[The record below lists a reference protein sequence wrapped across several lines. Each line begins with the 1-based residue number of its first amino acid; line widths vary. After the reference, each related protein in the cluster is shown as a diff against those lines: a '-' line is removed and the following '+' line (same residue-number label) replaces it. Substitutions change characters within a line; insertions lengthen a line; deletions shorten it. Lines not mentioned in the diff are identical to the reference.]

1 MHARIPALLAAAL
14 LLAQVALA
22 ATDDAVLKD
31 LTAVITLHGQ
41 PCGEVTKADRK
52 GDNDF
57 IATCKDGN
65 KYRVRTKDER
75 VVVEKQ

>member
-1 MHARIPALLAAAL
+1 MNARFPALLAAVAL
-14 LLAQVALA
+14 FALPSLA

-65 KYRVRTKDER
+65 KYRVRTKDDR